1 MNARTAPDDSP
12 ACLQARQNVSGS
24 PPSETPR
31 GLIATG
37 QLRCCTPK
45 IGEQSENVYENKGPL
60 RNTREVGRRSEA
72 AAFLPNVP
80 NPVST

>member
-1 MNARTAPDDSP
+1 MIRRPASKPDRMSVVLRRP
-12 ACLQARQNVSGS
+12 R
-24 PPSETPR
+24 PPR